1 MSSGEEEVAGEGF
14 SLIIFITH
22 LWRGLCVSVRC
33 LGVMDGSC
41 GLFSSIFMR
50 FFVGFNNVTGSDD
63 VLIFTN

>member
-1 MSSGEEEVAGEGF
+1 MSSGEEGVAGEGF

-50 FFVGFNNVTGSDD
+50 ILW
-63 VLIFTN
+63 VLITSRVLTTS

>member
-1 MSSGEEEVAGEGF
+1 MSSGEEGVAGEGF

-50 FFVGFNNVTGSDD
+50 FLW
-63 VLIFTN
+63 VLITSRVLTTS

>member
-1 MSSGEEEVAGEGF
+1 MSSGEEGVAGEGF

-41 GLFSSIFMR
+41 DLFSSIFMR
-50 FFVGFNNVTGSDD
+50 FLW
-63 VLIFTN
+63 VLITSRVLTTS